1 MHSLRHHAAVWALA
15 ACAAAP
21 ALADTVKFHAVLAPG
36 QEVPAVKDAGAGTA
50 DATLDTAS
58 HHLTYDL
65 AFSGFTSPVTM
76 AHFHGPGRVGRQRRR
91 GRAAWHEPG
100 EPVARARSRLTADQQ
115 TQLLGG
121 LWYANLHTAA
131 HPKGAAR
138 GQMVK
143 Q

>member
-65 AFSGFTSPVTM
+65 VFSGFTSPVTM
-76 AHFHGPGRVGRQRRR
+76 AHFHGP
-91 GRAAWHEPG
+91 AASGANAGVVVPLGTNPASPLHG
-100 EPVARARSRLTADQQ
+100 TVTLTADQQ